1 MLKFQSHEREYLLTI
16 YAISQNQN
24 GDLVFVGMTE
34 NESVWYSQ
42 YLEKSFE
49 GITNRNSDDEARY
62 LLLQD
67 KNEEARRTLLA
78 SESLMQSHSS
88 IDS

>member
-1 MLKFQSHEREYLLTI
+1 MLNI

-49 GITNRNSDDEARY
+49 GITNRDSDDEARY
-62 LLLQD
+62 LLLQEM
-67 KNEEARRTLLA
+67 NEEARRAILA

-88 IDS
+88 IDDQ